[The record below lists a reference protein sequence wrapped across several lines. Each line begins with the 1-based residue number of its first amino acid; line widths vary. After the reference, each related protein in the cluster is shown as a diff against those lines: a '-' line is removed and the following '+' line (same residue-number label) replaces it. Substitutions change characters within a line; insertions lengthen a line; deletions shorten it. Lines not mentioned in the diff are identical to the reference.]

1 MLKCEESGED
11 TMAPVALVTG
21 ANGGIGSHIAVK
33 LGEAGY
39 SVVLNYHN
47 EREIADGVCRDF
59 GNRMLLAQA
68 DVTAADQVEAMM
80 SAAVRRFGRV
90 DLLVNNAGI
99 TRDRT
104 FLKMTP
110 EEWREVMEIN
120 LNGASNVTRA
130 VLPGMVERRFGR
142 IINIASVVGEAGNFG
157 QTNYAASK
165 AALIGFTRSLAKE
178 VASKGVTVNAV
189 APGFVDTPMTRAM
202 PQSAREAVMA
212 KIPVGRFGTPDE
224 VADAVL
230 YLGEAAYVTGTV
242 LDINGGLH

>member
-1 MLKCEESGED
+1 VC
-11 TMAPVALVTG
+11 PVALVTG
-21 ANGGIGSHIAVK
+21 ANGGIGSHIAAR
-33 LGEAGY
+33 LGQAGFQ
-39 SVVLNYHN
+39 VVLNFHR
-47 EREIADGVCRDF
+47 ERRTVDEVRSRFADQ
-59 GNRMLLAQA
+59 MLLAQA
-68 DVTAADQVEAMM
+68 DITNPDEISAMVAAAEA
-80 SAAVRRFGRV
+80 RFGKI

-104 FLKMTP
+104 FLKMSP

-120 LNGASNVTRA
+120 LNGAFNATRA

-165 AALIGFTRSLAKE
+165 AALIGFTRALAKE

-189 APGFVDTPMTRAM
+189 APGFIDTPMTRAM
-202 PQSAREAVMA
+202 PEAVRDAAVA

-224 VADAVL
+224 VAEAIIFL
-230 YLGEAAYVTGTV
+230 SGAAYVTGSV
-242 LDINGGLH
+242 LDINGGMH